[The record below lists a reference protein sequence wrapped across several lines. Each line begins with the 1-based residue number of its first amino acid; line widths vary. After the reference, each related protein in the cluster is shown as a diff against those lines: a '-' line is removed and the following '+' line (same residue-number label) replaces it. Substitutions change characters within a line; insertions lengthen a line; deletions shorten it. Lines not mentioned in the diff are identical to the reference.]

1 MRILEET
8 MEEELDLLEL
18 VHIVLKRKWIIVAT
32 TIIATVISILVT
44 MFAITPMYE
53 ANTTMMVN
61 SSKSSSIGDLASG
74 FDLGSINLSQK
85 LVVTYSEI
93 VKSRIV
99 LEAVINR
106 LDLDMTY
113 NGLLT
118 SLTSSPVGSTEILK
132 ISVKDTD
139 PVEAAEI
146 ANTISDV
153 FIKEVMRIL
162 KVDNVEIIDEA
173 IPLNNPINVK
183 LMLNAAIAF
192 ILGIMAGVFI
202 IFILEML
209 DRTIKTAE
217 DVEKHLGLPVIGSI
231 VEFSGVKEK

>member
-1 MRILEET
+1 

-32 TIIATVISILVT
+32 TIFATVVSILVT

-53 ANTTMMVN
+53 SNTTIMVN
-61 SSKSSSIGDLASG
+61 SSKGSSIGDIAAG
-74 FDLGSINLSQK
+74 FDLGSLNLSQK

-99 LEAVINR
+99 LEAVIDR

-113 NGLLT
+113 NTLL
-118 SLTSSPVGSTEILK
+118 SRITSSPVGSTEILK
-132 ISVKDTD
+132 ISVKDTN

-146 ANTISDV
+146 ANTISDI

-162 KVDNVEIIDEA
+162 KVDNVETIDEA
-173 IPLNNPINVK
+173 IPLYNPINVK

-231 VEFSGVKEK
+231 FEFSSVKEK

>member
-1 MRILEET
+1 MDG
-8 MEEELDLLEL
+8 ELDLLEL

-32 TIIATVISILVT
+32 TIFATVFSILLT

-53 ANTTMMVN
+53 SNTTLMVN
-61 SSKSSSIGDLASG
+61 SSKSSSLGDIASG

-99 LEAVINR
+99 LEAVIDR
-106 LDLDMTY
+106 IELDMTY

-118 SLTSSPVGSTEILK
+118 SITSSPVGSTEILK
-132 ISVKDTD
+132 ISVKNAD
-139 PVEAAEI
+139 PVKAAEI

-162 KVDNVEIIDEA
+162 KVDNVEIIDKA
-173 IPLNNPINVK
+173 IPIDNPINIK
-183 LMLNAAIAF
+183 LMLNGAIAF
-192 ILGIMAGVFI
+192 MLGIMAGVFM

-209 DRTIKTAE
+209 DGTIKTA
-217 DVEKHLGLPVIGSI
+217 DDIEKHIGLPVIGSI
-231 VEFSGVKEK
+231 VEFSSEKEK

>member
-1 MRILEET
+1 MDG
-8 MEEELDLLEL
+8 ELDLLEL

-32 TIIATVISILVT
+32 TIFATVFSILLT

-53 ANTTMMVN
+53 SNTTLMVN
-61 SSKSSSIGDLASG
+61 SSKSSSLGDIASG

-99 LEAVINR
+99 LEAVIDR
-106 LDLDMTY
+106 IDLDMTY

-118 SLTSSPVGSTEILK
+118 SITSSPVGSTEILK
-132 ISVKDTD
+132 ISVKNAD
-139 PVEAAEI
+139 PVKAAEI

-162 KVDNVEIIDEA
+162 KVDNVEIIDKA
-173 IPLNNPINVK
+173 IPIDNPINIK
-183 LMLNAAIAF
+183 LMLNGAIAF
-192 ILGIMAGVFI
+192 ILGIMAGVFM

-209 DRTIKTAE
+209 DGTIRTADDI
-217 DVEKHLGLPVIGSI
+217 EKYLGLPVIGSI
-231 VEFSGVKEK
+231 VEFSSEKEK

>member
-1 MRILEET
+1 

-18 VHIVLKRKWIIVAT
+18 VQIVLKRKWIIVAT
-32 TIIATVISILVT
+32 TIFATVVSILVT

-53 ANTTMMVN
+53 SKTTLMVN
-61 SSKSSSIGDLASG
+61 SSKSSGLGDIASG

-99 LEAVINR
+99 LESVIDR

-113 NGLLT
+113 NGLL
-118 SLTSSPVGSTEILK
+118 SRITSSPVGSTEILK

-139 PVEAAEI
+139 PEAAAVI

-173 IPLNNPINVK
+173 IPLGNPINVK
-183 LMLNAAIAF
+183 LVLNAAIAF

-209 DRTIKTAE
+209 DRTIKTVD
-217 DVEKHLGLPVIGSI
+217 DVEKYLGLTVIGSI
-231 VEFSGVKEK
+231 IDFGNIKEK

>member
-1 MRILEET
+1 MDG
-8 MEEELDLLEL
+8 ELDLLEL

-32 TIIATVISILVT
+32 TIFATVVSILLT

-53 ANTTMMVN
+53 SNTTLMVN
-61 SSKSSSIGDLASG
+61 SSKGSSIGDLATG

-99 LEAVINR
+99 LESVIDR
-106 LDLDMTY
+106 MSLDMTY
-113 NGLLT
+113 GGLLR
-118 SLTSSPVGSTEILK
+118 SITSSPVGSTEILK
-132 ISVKDTD
+132 ISVKNTD
-139 PVEAAEI
+139 PEQAAKI

-162 KVDNVEIIDEA
+162 KVDNVEIIDKA
-173 IPLNNPINVK
+173 IPIDNPINIK
-183 LMLNAAIAF
+183 LKLNGAIAF

-202 IFILEML
+202 ILILEML
-209 DRTIKTAE
+209 DRTIKTA
-217 DVEKHLGLPVIGSI
+217 DDIEKHLGLPVIGSI
-231 VEFSGVKEK
+231 VEFSSEKEK

>member
-1 MRILEET
+1 

-53 ANTTMMVN
+53 SNTTLMVN
-61 SSKSSSIGDLASG
+61 SSKGSSISDIASG
-74 FDLGSINLSQK
+74 FDIGSINLSQK

-99 LEAVINR
+99 LEAVIDR

-113 NGLLT
+113 NGLL
-118 SLTSSPVGSTEILK
+118 SSITSSPVGSTEILK
-132 ISVKDTD
+132 ISVKDVN
-139 PVEAAEI
+139 PAEAAEI

-162 KVDNVEIIDEA
+162 KVDNVEIIDKA
-173 IPLNNPINVK
+173 IPIEKPINIK

-231 VEFSGVKEK
+231 VEFSSVKEK

>member
-1 MRILEET
+1 VILEEA
-8 MEEELDLLEL
+8 MDGELDLLEL

-32 TIIATVISILVT
+32 TIFATVFSILLT

-53 ANTTMMVN
+53 SNTTLMVN
-61 SSKSSSIGDLASG
+61 SSKSSSLGDIASG

-99 LEAVINR
+99 LEAVIDR
-106 LDLDMTY
+106 IDLDMTY

-118 SLTSSPVGSTEILK
+118 SITSSPVGSTEILK
-132 ISVKDTD
+132 ISVKNAD
-139 PVEAAEI
+139 PVKAAEI

-162 KVDNVEIIDEA
+162 KVDNVEIIDKA
-173 IPLNNPINVK
+173 IPIDNPINIK
-183 LMLNAAIAF
+183 LMLNGAIAF
-192 ILGIMAGVFI
+192 ILGIMAGVFM

-209 DRTIKTAE
+209 DGTIRTADDI
-217 DVEKHLGLPVIGSI
+217 EKYLGLPVIGSI
-231 VEFSGVKEK
+231 VEFSSEKEK

>member
-1 MRILEET
+1 
-8 MEEELDLLEL
+8 
-18 VHIVLKRKWIIVAT
+18 
-32 TIIATVISILVT
+32 
-44 MFAITPMYE
+44 
-53 ANTTMMVN
+53 
-61 SSKSSSIGDLASG
+61 
-74 FDLGSINLSQK
+74 
-85 LVVTYSEI
+85 
-93 VKSRIV
+93 
-99 LEAVINR
+99 
-106 LDLDMTY
+106 
-113 NGLLT
+113 
-118 SLTSSPVGSTEILK
+118 LK

-231 VEFSGVKEK
+231 VEFSSVKEK

>member
-1 MRILEET
+1 
-8 MEEELDLLEL
+8 
-18 VHIVLKRKWIIVAT
+18 
-32 TIIATVISILVT
+32 
-44 MFAITPMYE
+44 
-53 ANTTMMVN
+53 
-61 SSKSSSIGDLASG
+61 
-74 FDLGSINLSQK
+74 
-85 LVVTYSEI
+85 VTYSEI

-99 LEAVINR
+99 LEAVIDR

-113 NGLLT
+113 SSLL
-118 SLTSSPVGSTEILK
+118 SRITSSPVGSTEILK

-162 KVDNVEIIDEA
+162 KVDNVETIDKA

-231 VEFSGVKEK
+231 FEFSSVKEK